1 MNSASPV
8 VLNCAYAHVCTTVR
22 HRGAL
27 GRAGIS
33 FQTHLQPLVES
44 KVSCVESILWTAVRA
59 SAKLCSSLS
68 WRLGARRKEE
78 EEEDE
83 GAALEPG
90 RPTDNASRQAGCNAS
105 RPSRPGVACHSA
117 LPLGALCAPE
127 ILLKGFGQR
136 ENKLFKSIVV
146 TLESN

>member
-1 MNSASPV
+1 M
-8 VLNCAYAHVCTTVR
+8 
-22 HRGAL
+22 
-27 GRAGIS
+27 
-33 FQTHLQPLVES
+33 
-44 KVSCVESILWTAVRA
+44 ESILWTAVRV

-68 WRLGARRKEE
+68 WRDGARRKE

-90 RPTDNASRQAGCNAS
+90 RPTDYASRQAGSNMS
-105 RPSRPGVACHSA
+105 RPSGPGVACHSA
-117 LPLGALCAPE
+117 LPLGALCTPK

-136 ENKLFKSIVV
+136 ENKLFKRIVV